1 MVFFAIHSCTA
12 RYVGEFCEYKNPCL
26 TAPRCQNGGTCRS
39 IIRDGQSTFECECP
53 MGYSASLCEIS
64 ENTACSSSP
73 CQHNGECVL
82 KSLEEF
88 ECRCQEGFS
97 GLCEFFLSKQFLITQ
112 AHELLEYSQACL
124 SLLELDV
131 WFQGHFLNASS
142 HQILIIIYLFI
153 NRKILW
159 KIKSLCILA
168 M

>member
-97 GLCEFFLSKQFLITQ
+97 GLCEFF
-112 AHELLEYSQACL
+112 
-124 SLLELDV
+124 
-131 WFQGHFLNASS
+131 
-142 HQILIIIYLFI
+142 FI
-153 NRKILW
+153 ETFPYHT
-159 KIKSLCILA
+159 ST
-168 M
+168 